1 MPHFSFLGETSTSAD
16 TIIQMLNEDDQ
27 TQKDE
32 MTKNWRDHKL
42 QELNFV
48 GTLGALLASCLS
60 TTGSWPDVL
69 PNGRNKPWS
78 VRTMWFSGLVFALFS
93 VVIAGVQSM
102 RLHRLSAHPDG
113 LSLIRNS
120 LVRKRQSDNK
130 SRPSWLQVYAWEFSL
145 AFLVLAIFCMIIG
158 LTILIWAGTEFGP
171 SKSREDGWWDGN
183 SKMAVTFTI
192 VLGFASL
199 ILVLSQSALS
209 KSNAIRL

>member
-120 LVRKRQSDNK
+120 LVRKRQSDNGGDLYDCP
-130 SRPSWLQVYAWEFSL
+130 RICVFNL
-145 AFLVLAIFCMIIG
+145 
-158 LTILIWAGTEFGP
+158 GP
-171 SKSREDGWWDGN
+171 I
-183 SKMAVTFTI
+183 AVCS
-192 VLGFASL
+192 V
-199 ILVLSQSALS
+199 
-209 KSNAIRL
+209 KK